1 MTRDVQTVG
10 HGGSLEIRFCIHG
23 QVTDRNT
30 MFTKWGKVIEPP
42 VSWRIEHPKPENEL
56 LDTILK
62 HQCKMGKTYTEE
74 IQVQGF

>member
-1 MTRDVQTVG
+1 
-10 HGGSLEIRFCIHG
+10 
-23 QVTDRNT
+23 